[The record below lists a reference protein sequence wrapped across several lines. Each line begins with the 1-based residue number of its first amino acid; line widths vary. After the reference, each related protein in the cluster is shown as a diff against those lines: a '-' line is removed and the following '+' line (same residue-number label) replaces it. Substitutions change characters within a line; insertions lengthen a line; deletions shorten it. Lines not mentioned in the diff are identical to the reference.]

1 VFSSDLF
8 YGRLFE
14 ELDGEE
20 FIYKEPG
27 ITKLS
32 EIASRLESFYKEKYG
47 NGVVEMMKDSNNVD
61 RNALD
66 LNNKVHIQITYVE
79 PYFDRCEL
87 RKCLT
92 NFEKNY
98 AIKRFIYSTP
108 FTLEGKAHGTL
119 RDQYKRKTIL
129 TTERAF
135 PYLKTRIPVI
145 DKTQIVLTPVEV
157 AIEDLQKKIDELKLA
172 TNQEPIDPK
181 MLQMVLQGCVGTTVN
196 QGPLEMALTFLQ
208 PRDNE
213 VFNEHHN
220 KLRIC
225 FKEFS
230 RRCADALDKNS
241 YLIGL
246 DQKEYQKEME
256 KNYLEL
262 KSKIEPLI
270 ENRVLNN

>member
-1 VFSSDLF
+1 M
-8 YGRLFE
+8 
-14 ELDGEE
+14 
-20 FIYKEPG
+20 
-27 ITKLS
+27 KL
-32 EIASRLESFYKEKYG
+32 K
-47 NGVVEMMKDSNNVD
+47 
-61 RNALD
+61 
-66 LNNKVHIQITYVE
+66 
-79 PYFDRCEL
+79 
-87 RKCLT
+87 
-92 NFEKNY
+92 
-98 AIKRFIYSTP
+98 
-108 FTLEGKAHGTL
+108 
-119 RDQYKRKTIL
+119 
-129 TTERAF
+129 
-135 PYLKTRIPVI
+135 
-145 DKTQIVLTPVEV
+145 IVLTPVEV

-213 VFNEHHN
+213 VFTEHHN

-230 RRCADALDKNS
+230 RRCADALEKNS

-270 ENRVLNN
+270 ENRILNN